1 MQSEI
6 ASEPFT
12 TRNRQWQYR
21 LRRPRA
27 ALGAL
32 AALCTLAGCAT
43 PSTAVGPADGVP
55 VKPASEVRRLV
66 PAAQIERSAAQQ
78 FESIKKQAA
87 QKNALL
93 PDADP
98 QVQRLRQIAQRLQ
111 PHAYAWNPE
120 SRRWQWEVI
129 VLRSDQ
135 VNAFCMPGGKI
146 AFFTGILNKLQ
157 LNDNEVAAIMGHE
170 MAHALREHA
179 RAQMAKA
186 QLTDM
191 GATVLSEL
199 LGFGQ
204 AGRQVLGYGGQL
216 LSLKF
221 SRDDETDADLV
232 GLDISARAGYDPR
245 AAVSL
250 WRKMQAQSK
259 GAPPQWLSTHPSS
272 GTRIEEISRVLP
284 RVLPVYAQAV
294 GRSLDDLGPD
304 PSR

>member
-1 MQSEI
+1 M
-6 ASEPFT
+6 P
-12 TRNRQWQYR
+12 RNPVRPPELSRQYR
-21 LRRPRA
+21 RVQAMLWLVTGL
-27 ALGAL
+27 LGLSGCL
-32 AALCTLAGCAT
+32 APGSAN
-43 PSTAVGPADGVP
+43 SPADGVP

-66 PAAQIERSAAQQ
+66 PAAQLERSAAQQ
-78 FESIKKQAA
+78 FEAIKKQAA

-93 PDADP
+93 PGNDP
-98 QVQRLRQIAQRLQ
+98 QVLRLQAIADRLR
-111 PHAYAWNPE
+111 PHAYAWNPDA
-120 SRRWQWEVI
+120 RRWQWEVV

-157 LNDNEVAAIMGHE
+157 LSDNEVAAIMGHE

-186 QLTDM
+186 QLTDI

-250 WRKMQAQSK
+250 WKKMQAQSK

-284 RVLPVYAQAV
+284 RVLPLYAQAI
-294 GRSLDDLGPD
+294 GRPLDELGPD
-304 PSR
+304 PSQ